1 MMPHGIAGR
10 NDQRETR
17 ITMRVAPNDK
27 ALIERAAE
35 ARSLSV
41 TDYMISIARAD
52 AERTLIERC
61 VFVLDDDAFRRYNE
75 ILDRPVQHNQALS
88 DLLERNKRSQW
99 TISEDSVDV

>member
-1 MMPHGIAGR
+1 MMAQKPVGKDDR
-10 NDQRETR
+10 RETR

-52 AERTLIERC
+52 AERTLVERC
-61 VFVLDDDAFRRYNE
+61 VFTLDDESFRRFNE
-75 ILDRPVQHNQALS
+75 ILDRPVQDNPRLKAM
-88 DLLERNKRSQW
+88 LERNKCSKW
-99 TISEDSVDV
+99 SINEE

>member
-1 MMPHGIAGR
+1 MMPHGTAGR

-61 VFVLDDDAFRRYNE
+61 VFVLDDDSFRRFNE
-75 ILDRPVQHNQALS
+75 ILDRPVQDNKALS
-88 DLLERNKRSQW
+88 DLIERNRRSHW
-99 TISEDSVDV
+99 TITEGRVNA